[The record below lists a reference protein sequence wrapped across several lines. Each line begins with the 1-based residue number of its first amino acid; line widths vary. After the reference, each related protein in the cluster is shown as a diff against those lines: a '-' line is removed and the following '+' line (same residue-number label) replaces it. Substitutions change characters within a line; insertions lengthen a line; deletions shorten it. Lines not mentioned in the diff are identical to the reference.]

1 LALFVLI
8 IVAIVVFQTWKD
20 WKLLSKNW
28 VIPDWLRGVA
38 LGGVL
43 AISIAA
49 MSSYATAWI
58 EDPAARFGDNAIS
71 SRVFWPQLALVA
83 ISGTVILLMTR
94 KKRLP
99 WMILLA
105 GMVLAAFWVGAVLGS

>member
-8 IVAIVVFQTWKD
+8 IVAVVVFQTWKD
-20 WKLLSKNW
+20 WKLLSKGW
-28 VIPDWLRGVA
+28 VIPDWVRGVA

-43 AISIAA
+43 AASIAA
-49 MSSYATAWI
+49 LCSYATAWI
-58 EDPAARFGDNAIS
+58 EDPASSFGDSAAS
-71 SRVFWPQLALVA
+71 SHVFWPEVALVA
-83 ISGTVILLMTR
+83 ISGAVIFLMAR

-105 GMVLAAFWVGAVLGS
+105 GMVLAAFWVGMTLGS

>member
-1 LALFVLI
+1 MALFVLI
-8 IVAIVVFQTWKD
+8 IVAIVVYQTWKD
-20 WKLLSKNW
+20 WSLLSKNW
-28 VIPDWLRGVA
+28 VIPDWVRGIA
-38 LGGVL
+38 LGGML

-49 MSSYATAWI
+49 VSSYATAWI

-71 SRVFWPQLALVA
+71 SHMLWAQIGLVA
-83 ISGTVILLMTR
+83 ISGTVILLMAR